1 MIILKH
7 IWLMQIKQP
16 LHEFREY
23 IEVRVRRIVIP
34 YYLTQDVF
42 SEEVSFLEFFGDMF
56 CLLLRKVRVEF
67 LSSVWG
73 TYFWGWDG
81 KVFLIIYANT
91 DEHSCGWYIWF
102 SCALY
107 DYFCSTI
114 NFLIKLCSASKSWT
128 YTGWKTG

>member
-1 MIILKH
+1 
-7 IWLMQIKQP
+7 MQIKQP

-67 LSSVWG
+67 LSSV
-73 TYFWGWDG
+73 
-81 KVFLIIYANT
+81 
-91 DEHSCGWYIWF
+91 
-102 SCALY
+102 
-107 DYFCSTI
+107 
-114 NFLIKLCSASKSWT
+114 
-128 YTGWKTG
+128 